1 MRKVKSLFVIFV
13 VALIATLP
21 GEPREPV
28 WADGSNPAHP
38 ATFRGNEGGIM
49 EKSEQKK
56 MNHLAGQK
64 SPYLLQHVHNPVDW
78 HPWDDEALE
87 RARKENKLIFLSIG
101 YSTCHWC
108 HVMEEESFE
117 NEELADLLN
126 RDFICIKVDREE
138 RPDLDKIY
146 MTAVQAMTGS
156 GGWPLNVFLTPDLK
170 PFFGGTYFPLN
181 DKWGRSGMMSL
192 VPLIAKL
199 WKENPE
205 KITDTGERLSKVI
218 DQPAFG
224 GKTSPL
230 SPALLEAAFRQ
241 ASEDYDSVYGGFGKA
256 PKFPQ
261 AMTLAL
267 LLRYHFRTGNGEALK
282 MVEKTLEQMAHGGI
296 YDQLGGGFHRYSTD
310 ERWLVPHFEK
320 MLYDNAILSQLYLE
334 AYQVTGKKEYEDIAR
349 EILNYVLRDMTD
361 PEGGFYSAEDA
372 DSEGEEGTF
381 YVWTPGELEGLLG
394 QEEGQTFGRFYD
406 VTTAGNFEGG
416 KSILHKWIDPGSFS
430 KDRKVPLPKLE
441 DILSRGRRRLLE
453 ARSQRVRPHRDDKIL
468 TSWNG
473 LMISSFAY
481 AHQVLEE
488 PKYLAAAQN
497 AADFI
502 LRNLLTD
509 AGLLRRYR
517 DKEAGISAYLDDYA
531 FLVHGLIELYQAT
544 FEPRWIREA
553 ISLNRQMIEAYHDP
567 EGKGFFFTRKG
578 DETLLMRT
586 KDFYDSAL
594 PSGNAMAILN
604 LFRLSEFT
612 SDQSLKELGLET
624 LEQLSGSL
632 SQAPSAFA
640 QSLIALDFMLSSPME
655 IAVIGAKEDP
665 GTRSM
670 IWAVRKPFSPGKIV
684 AWSPGGDK
692 NAVKEIP
699 FLEGKIAIE
708 GRPTAYICRNYTCK
722 KPLTDPAEVKK
733 VLTGK
738 EKGG

>member
-1 MRKVKSLFVIFV
+1 
-13 VALIATLP
+13 
-21 GEPREPV
+21 
-28 WADGSNPAHP
+28 
-38 ATFRGNEGGIM
+38 
-49 EKSEQKK
+49 
-56 MNHLAGQK
+56 
-64 SPYLLQHVHNPVDW
+64 
-78 HPWDDEALE
+78 
-87 RARKENKLIFLSIG
+87 
-101 YSTCHWC
+101 
-108 HVMEEESFE
+108 
-117 NEELADLLN
+117 
-126 RDFICIKVDREE
+126 
-138 RPDLDKIY
+138 
-146 MTAVQAMTGS
+146 
-156 GGWPLNVFLTPDLK
+156 
-170 PFFGGTYFPLN
+170 
-181 DKWGRSGMMSL
+181 
-192 VPLIAKL
+192 
-199 WKENPE
+199 
-205 KITDTGERLSKVI
+205 
-218 DQPAFG
+218 
-224 GKTSPL
+224 
-230 SPALLEAAFRQ
+230 
-241 ASEDYDSVYGGFGKA
+241 
-256 PKFPQ
+256 
-261 AMTLAL
+261 
-267 LLRYHFRTGNGEALK
+267 
-282 MVEKTLEQMAHGGI
+282 
-296 YDQLGGGFHRYSTD
+296 
-310 ERWLVPHFEK
+310 
-320 MLYDNAILSQLYLE
+320 
-334 AYQVTGKKEYEDIAR
+334 
-349 EILNYVLRDMTD
+349 
-361 PEGGFYSAEDA
+361 
-372 DSEGEEGTF
+372 
-381 YVWTPGELEGLLG
+381 LEGLLG